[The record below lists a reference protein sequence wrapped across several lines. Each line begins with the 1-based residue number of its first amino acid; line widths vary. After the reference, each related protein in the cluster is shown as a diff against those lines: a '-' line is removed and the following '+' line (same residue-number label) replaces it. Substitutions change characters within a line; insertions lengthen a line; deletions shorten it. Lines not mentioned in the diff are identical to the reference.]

1 MHKLLPGGLAALT
14 LAAIMISTQAQ
25 SAGELDKEAMNQQ
38 QKYSYLQGYT
48 LAKRLTNAGI
58 EVDTETFSRGVHDGL
73 TDGGSQFTEE
83 ETRAIIAEQQ
93 KIEAAK
99 AEAQKSEAAANLE
112 KGEAFL
118 AENAKKEGVTT
129 LESGVQYRVIE
140 SGDPEGASPKLTD
153 TVEVHYEGRRMDGKV
168 FDSSYERGTPASFPL
183 NGVVKGF
190 SAALQNMKPGDK
202 WEVFIPPQLGYGET
216 ARGEDIRPNETL
228 IFTLELLSIK

>member
-14 LAAIMISTQAQ
+14 LSAIMISTQAQ

-48 LAKRLTNAGI
+48 LAKRLTSAGI

-73 TDGGSQFTEE
+73 ADAGSMFTQE
-83 ETRAIIAEQQ
+83 ETEAIIAEQQ
-93 KIEAAK
+93 KIETAK
-99 AEAQKSEAAANLE
+99 AEAEKSEAMANLE

-140 SGDPEGASPKLTD
+140 SGDPEGTSPALTD
-153 TVEVHYEGRRMDGKV
+153 TVEVHYEGRRIDGKV

-190 SAALQNMKPGDK
+190 SEALQNMKPGDK
-202 WEVFIPPQLGYGET
+202 WEVFIPPQLGYGDT
-216 ARGEDIRPNETL
+216 ARGQDIRPNETL
-228 IFTLELLSIK
+228 IFTLELLKIK